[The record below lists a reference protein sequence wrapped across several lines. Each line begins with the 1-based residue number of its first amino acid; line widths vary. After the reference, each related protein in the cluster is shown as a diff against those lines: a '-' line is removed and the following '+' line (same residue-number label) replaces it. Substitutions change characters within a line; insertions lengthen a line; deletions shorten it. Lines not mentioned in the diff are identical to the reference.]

1 MRILLAVCVVPLS
14 LSAQTT
20 VQTTLSLSAATPIA
34 ALTSA
39 AGGTTSFQGIPQA
52 QPIGSAPLNVFLT
65 TTQNVAGSYLSA
77 TTIVYPT
84 MPYQGGA
91 GFNFFERAYA
101 SGSAIEAAGT
111 SASPAQVGAAFGAHA
126 VLAVFSAPQGTQGH
140 VRVSFRNNAGPTTT
154 SSTTGASVDI
164 GNDGIFEVNQANA
177 GEFDL
182 PYTFGASGQVAVRV
196 GNLCRS
202 NGNGTAA
209 TIYTWTEVYVGFQ
222 PDLTATCTFTNYGQG
237 CGGVQAAGNELVVGN
252 TRTIFMLATGCFPN
266 SPTIVANGSSQ
277 IALPLPAGCALLCNA
292 EALALTLADAAG
304 NATWSWTTPVTTV
317 GRTHVQFLPI
327 ADQGGA
333 LVLRASNG
341 VRIDLVH

>member
-1 MRILLAVCVVPLS
+1 
-14 LSAQTT
+14 
-20 VQTTLSLSAATPIA
+20 
-34 ALTSA
+34 
-39 AGGTTSFQGIPQA
+39 
-52 QPIGSAPLNVFLT
+52 
-65 TTQNVAGSYLSA
+65 
-77 TTIVYPT
+77 
-84 MPYQGGA
+84 
-91 GFNFFERAYA
+91 
-101 SGSAIEAAGT
+101 
-111 SASPAQVGAAFGAHA
+111 

-182 PYTFGASGQVAVRV
+182 PTRSARAARSRCASAT
-196 GNLCRS
+196 CARS

-292 EALALTLADAAG
+292 EA
-304 NATWSWTTPVTTV
+304 S
-317 GRTHVQFLPI
+317 R
-327 ADQGGA
+327 
-333 LVLRASNG
+333 
-341 VRIDLVH
+341 